1 MIIGIDIGKD
11 GGMAIHDVAIP
22 MPTKEIILKE
32 ATYQF
37 ALKDGKKQEIKSGPN
52 KGEFKKKIRTKA
64 KTARELDV
72 DAIYNLFITDYK
84 DGEYPNTVVMELPGN
99 SRGNSARSTA
109 TTFFNYGK
117 LHALAEVAGC
127 IVETVP
133 ANKWKKDLNVSKDK
147 EECVALAEEL
157 SGMSF
162 RTERGALKDGPAEAW
177 LIQHWK
183 KEQ

>member
-1 MIIGIDIGKD
+1 MILSIDIGKD
-11 GGMAIHDVAIP
+11 GGIATEHTAIS
-22 MPTKEIILKE
+22 MPIKKVVVKE

-37 ALKDGKKQEIKSGPN
+37 ALKDGKKQLISSGPN
-52 KGEFKKKIRTKA
+52 AGQFKKKIRTPA
-64 KTARELDV
+64 KTVRELDV
-72 DAIYNLFITDYK
+72 RAIYGLFDYDYG
-84 DGEYPNTVVMELPGN
+84 DGDFPNTVVMELPGN

-127 IVETVP
+127 TVQTVP

-162 RTERGALKDGPAEAW
+162 RTERGALKDGPAEAF
-177 LIQHWK
+177 
-183 KEQ
+183 